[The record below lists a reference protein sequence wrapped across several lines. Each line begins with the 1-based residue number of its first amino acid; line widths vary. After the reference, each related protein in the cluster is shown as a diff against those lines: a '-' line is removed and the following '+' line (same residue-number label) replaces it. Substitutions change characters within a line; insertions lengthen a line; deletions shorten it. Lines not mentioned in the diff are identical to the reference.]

1 MKNLTVSMPEWYIE
15 RMVEYGNI
23 IKRALE
29 RECFRIL
36 AYSKVVKKI
45 VVAAYDNCDMREVY
59 GIYDFDK
66 RVFHQVGNG
75 VPTFIIS
82 DG

>member
-1 MKNLTVSMPEWYIE
+1 MKDLTVSMPIWYIE
-15 RMVEYGNI
+15 RRNEYDKT

-45 VVAAYDNCDMREVY
+45 VVAAYDNCGMRLRKNICRLMSVLM
-59 GIYDFDK
+59 
-66 RVFHQVGNG
+66 RMA
-75 VPTFIIS
+75 T
-82 DG
+82 